1 MAKLY
6 ERIMQENRNYSFM
19 REDELHF
26 VLWAYQQLEILLGD
40 QSFKTLFGVPQGG
53 INSPILY
60 FLTKDLQSMFKK
72 FQKLGLIDTDQ
83 KLNEQNMFLFA
94 DDSVFGFHLATPV
107 PQHKDF
113 FRTFLYL
120 LQTISMEWGLKIN
133 WDKSAI
139 MKFMLDTTT
148 CHHLSDCYAPWK
160 GKGYNRKAILGFNM
174 SNSLHGLLRRSSD
187 KIKIP
192 FVKSYKYLGIYIAS
206 DLRIKHHIEYL
217 KPKINY
223 ICNSFASMHK
233 ASFNMKFCYSTW
245 TTFIRPL
252 LDYASLYSYYAGPD
266 RREKLQ
272 TLYRTSLRKML
283 FLKNYTKIDIVDPMI
298 QYNYKELPQELRH
311 WALKRWDLRQRR
323 NCPSFGNLE
332 PIKFVTTI

>member
-72 FQKLGLIDTDQ
+72 FQKLGLIDSDQ

-133 WDKSAI
+133 WI
-139 MKFMLDTTT
+139 NQ
-148 CHHLSDCYAPWK
+148 LS
-160 GKGYNRKAILGFNM
+160 
-174 SNSLHGLLRRSSD
+174 
-187 KIKIP
+187 
-192 FVKSYKYLGIYIAS
+192 
-206 DLRIKHHIEYL
+206 
-217 KPKINY
+217 
-223 ICNSFASMHK
+223 
-233 ASFNMKFCYSTW
+233 
-245 TTFIRPL
+245 
-252 LDYASLYSYYAGPD
+252 
-266 RREKLQ
+266 
-272 TLYRTSLRKML
+272 
-283 FLKNYTKIDIVDPMI
+283 
-298 QYNYKELPQELRH
+298 
-311 WALKRWDLRQRR
+311 
-323 NCPSFGNLE
+323 
-332 PIKFVTTI
+332 